1 KDYADNSVE
10 EVRAS
15 HILEHFPHA
24 EIPAVIKEWVRVLKP
39 GGRLKIAVPDF
50 DMLARAY
57 TNGLHDHLALESFIY
72 GGQTKGDDFHK
83 ALFTKMRLEGL
94 MMDAGLGEVRPWTSD
109 ISDAASLKISLNLEG
124 TKLAKVESR
133 PLPDPCEF
141 LKDAKGVIHV
151 GASSGQE

>member
-1 KDYADNSVE
+1 MYEREIKIKLNLGSGELPLDGYHNLDHKYGLEAYPLKDYADNSVE

-72 GGQTKGDDFHK
+72 GGQTKGDD
-83 ALFTKMRLEGL
+83 
-94 MMDAGLGEVRPWTSD
+94 
-109 ISDAASLKISLNLEG
+109 
-124 TKLAKVESR
+124 
-133 PLPDPCEF
+133 
-141 LKDAKGVIHV
+141 
-151 GASSGQE
+151 